1 MSCVQVW
8 EKSMAG
14 KGDSMYLDTGRPRG
28 LDLGVCFLCLR
39 NTKKASA
46 TSQKEQREARL
57 CEQVNSECKQRCQA
71 GIWTHETRDSG
82 KRVKRWTKIRN
93 HGCIDDVQQRPHP
106 TGAYRWR
113 REEGHPNGG

>member
-1 MSCVQVW
+1 MKKRKWWHQWWCMGIDNGGGDTSCVQVW

-14 KGDSMYLDTGRPRG
+14 KGDSMYRG

-82 KRVKRWTKIRN
+82 KRVKW
-93 HGCIDDVQQRPHP
+93 
-106 TGAYRWR
+106 
-113 REEGHPNGG
+113 